1 MARRPRAA
9 GATRTIGSGAI
20 TGTGCTPNT
29 LEKGKAIYP
38 VYSVFSV
45 SSVDRSSSVVVR
57 PARRVLGMIRV
68 PGDKS
73 ISHRYALLAA
83 LASGRTTIHNYA
95 PGGDCVSTLR
105 CLTALGVSVQQRPVD
120 AGSVVAIEGRGLR
133 GLTGPAEPLDCGNSG
148 TTMRMLAGVLAA
160 HPFTSTLVG
169 DRSLSRRPM
178 RRIMAPLTEMGARF
192 EAADGDRPP
201 LTVVGGELDGIAY
214 VPEVPSAQV
223 KSAVLLAGL
232 QARGRSRVTEQTPTR
247 DHTERALAA
256 FAAFVERSG
265 HSVSIEGGQ
274 PLTALTA
281 RVPGDISS
289 AAFPL
294 AAAAALAGSDVTIE
308 EVGLNATRTG
318 FLDVLRRFGI
328 SVEVEPTAEWQGEP
342 VGRVRVHMA
351 DVEAGTGPFLELG
364 HDDVPGIIDELPVLA
379 ALATAHG
386 ELRVRGAS
394 ELRVKESDRISS
406 LVEGLRALGAD
417 ADELP
422 DGFHIRSGRPLR
434 GGVVHAHD
442 DHRLAMAFAV
452 CALTARDPVT
462 IDGAQ
467 AAAVSYPAFF
477 SDLER
482 LRV

>member
-1 MARRPRAA
+1 
-9 GATRTIGSGAI
+9 
-20 TGTGCTPNT
+20 
-29 LEKGKAIYP
+29 
-38 VYSVFSV
+38 
-45 SSVDRSSSVVVR
+45 
-57 PARRVLGMIRV
+57 MIRV

-83 LASGRTTIHNYA
+83 LASGRTTIYNYA
-95 PGGDCVSTLR
+95 PGGDCGSTLR
-105 CLTALGVSVQQRPVD
+105 CLTALGVSVQPGP
-120 AGSVVAIEGRGLR
+120 AEGGTTSVVAIDGRGLR
-133 GLTGPAEPLDCGNSG
+133 GLIASAAPLDCGNSG
-148 TTMRMLAGVLAA
+148 TTMRMLAGVVAA
-160 HPFTSTLVG
+160 HSFRSTLVG

-178 RRIMAPLTEMGARF
+178 RRIMVPLAQMGARF

-201 LTVVGGELDGIAY
+201 LTVVGAELDGIEY

-256 FAAFVERSG
+256 FGVFVERSG
-265 HSVSIEGGQ
+265 QSVGIEGGQ

-294 AAAAALAGSDVTIE
+294 AAAAALPGSDVTVDD
-308 EVGLNATRTG
+308 VGLNETRTA

-328 SVEVEPTAEWQGEP
+328 SVEVEPTGQWQGEP
-342 VGRVRVHMA
+342 VGRVRVRLSA
-351 DVEAGTGPFLELG
+351 EAGTRPFLELG
-364 HDDVPGIIDELPVLA
+364 RDDVPAIIDELPVLA

-386 ELRVRGAS
+386 ELRVTGAS

-422 DGFHIRSGRPLR
+422 DGFHVRSGRPLG

-452 CALTARDPVT
+452 CGLTAREPVT

-467 AAAVSYPAFF
+467 VAAVSYPAFF

-482 LRV
+482 LRA

>member
-1 MARRPRAA
+1 
-9 GATRTIGSGAI
+9 
-20 TGTGCTPNT
+20 
-29 LEKGKAIYP
+29 
-38 VYSVFSV
+38 
-45 SSVDRSSSVVVR
+45 
-57 PARRVLGMIRV
+57 
-68 PGDKS
+68 
-73 ISHRYALLAA
+73 
-83 LASGRTTIHNYA
+83 
-95 PGGDCVSTLR
+95 
-105 CLTALGVSVQQRPVD
+105 
-120 AGSVVAIEGRGLR
+120 
-133 GLTGPAEPLDCGNSG
+133 
-148 TTMRMLAGVLAA
+148 MRMLAGVVAA
-160 HPFTSTLVG
+160 HSFRSTLVG

-178 RRIMAPLTEMGARF
+178 RRIMVPLAQMGARF

-201 LTVVGGELDGIAY
+201 LTVVGAELDGIEY

-256 FAAFVERSG
+256 FGVFVERSG
-265 HSVSIEGGQ
+265 QSVGIEGGQ

-294 AAAAALAGSDVTIE
+294 AAAAALPGSDVTVDD
-308 EVGLNATRTG
+308 VGLNETRTA

-328 SVEVEPTAEWQGEP
+328 SVEVEPTGQWQGEP
-342 VGRVRVHMA
+342 VGRVRVRLSA
-351 DVEAGTGPFLELG
+351 EAGTRPFLELG
-364 HDDVPGIIDELPVLA
+364 RDDVPAIIDELPVLA

-386 ELRVRGAS
+386 ELRVTGAS

-422 DGFHIRSGRPLR
+422 DGFHVRSGRPLG

-452 CALTARDPVT
+452 CGLTAREPVT

-467 AAAVSYPAFF
+467 VAAVSYPAFF

-482 LRV
+482 LRA